1 MPWEHLAPL
10 GKTGCCPS
18 ATSWGG
24 VREKAAPSLR
34 GCRLQAEMCWAAAE
48 GSKEMSKG
56 WAEELLQ
63 VQGLIW
69 RASLSLGFGL
79 KSSSRFRVWSEE
91 LLQSMVVWEKRASG

>member
-10 GKTGCCPS
+10 GKTGCSPS

-48 GSKEMSKG
+48 GSEEMSKG

-63 VQGLIW
+63 VQRVDLE
-69 RASLSLGFGL
+69 SFSQFG
-79 KSSSRFRVWSEE
+79 VWSEE
-91 LLQSMVVWEKRASG
+91 LLQVQGLV